1 MDMAV
6 EGAFCVHTMNG
17 QVTMSEQEQG
27 WWSQT
32 LRDIQSRMESLDR
45 RLRGV
50 EQAFKNGVS
59 ETLDSMN
66 HTLSEMRTE
75 QRDLRERVSKIE
87 DEQEGRRQVKS
98 LLLRYAGLFVAG
110 AGLMFT
116 AMRIFG

>member
-6 EGAFCVHTMNG
+6 EGAFCVHNGMITMD
-17 QVTMSEQEQG
+17 EREQG

-32 LRDIQSRMESLDR
+32 LRDIQNRMESLDN

-50 EQAFKNGVS
+50 EQAFKNGIS
-59 ETLDSMN
+59 ETLDTMN
-66 HTLSEMRTE
+66 QTLTEMRAE
-75 QRDLRERVSKIE
+75 QKSLRERVSKIE

-98 LLLRYAGLFVAG
+98 LLIRYAGLFVAG

-116 AMRIFG
+116 AMRIL